1 MWGLRLEGGKGEGEK
16 GWLTLTQRLLRARCL
31 GGRNWRSRTR
41 RWRRGGRLF
50 DWRRGGGCGFRR
62 GRAWL
67 WGRGTGF
74 MVGWVEGVSGGS
86 VVLGRRLL
94 VMRRRVAEI

>member
-1 MWGLRLEGGKGEGEK
+1 MRTETGDGADL
-16 GWLTLTQRLLRARCL
+16 LTLSQQLLRGRCL

-50 DWRRGGGCGFRR
+50 DRRRGGGCGFRR

-67 WGRGTGF
+67 LVR
-74 MVGWVEGVSGGS
+74 MVGVFWLVRRGRLVM
-86 VVLGRRLL
+86 VMGRR
-94 VMRRRVAEI
+94 RKVAGD